1 VKKIVLNTERMLD
14 GYDVQDGDY
23 ELWKSIY
30 EHMNGETAFVMESVA
45 EKGKYIFCGLVD
57 DKKNKELFYLI
68 EQDSMIG
75 RYIGDR
81 EAFEI
86 EWENGDYE
94 PDGCIYLDL
103 QDSQDLSENDESC
116 ID

>member
-1 VKKIVLNTERMLD
+1 MKVKKIVLNTKRMLD
-14 GYDVQDGDY
+14 GCDVQDGDY
-23 ELWKSIY
+23 KLWQRIY
-30 EHMNGETAFVMESVA
+30 EHMNGEAAFVMESVA

-75 RYIGDR
+75 RYIEDR
-81 EAFEI
+81 ESFET
-86 EWENGDYE
+86 EWEKGDYE

-103 QDSQDLSENDESC
+103 QDLGENDESC